1 MKTQKR
7 LKVEYSDTCP
17 TCSRKIIGTS
27 EDQVKYNMKVHCMQ
41 KHNLLINIKQLPK
54 NQSKEQ
60 IKYEV
65 NK

>member
-17 TCSRKIIGTS
+17 ACSRKIIGTS

-41 KHNLLINIKQLPK
+41 KHNLLINIKPLPK
-54 NQSKEQ
+54 NQTMKQ
-60 IKYEV
+60 IKQEIT
-65 NK
+65 K